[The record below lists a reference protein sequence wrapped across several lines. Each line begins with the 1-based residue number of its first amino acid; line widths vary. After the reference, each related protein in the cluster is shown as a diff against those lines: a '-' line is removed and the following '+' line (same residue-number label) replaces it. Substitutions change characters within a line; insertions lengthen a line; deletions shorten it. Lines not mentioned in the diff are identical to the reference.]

1 MTPLTARELEAE
13 VARGRAKFPSGR
25 FLMVGLV
32 EEVGELVD
40 AIILRDRFL
49 IQREAIQVATVAIR
63 IAEEGDA
70 IDYSRSDLA
79 KLVSAVGATAKA
91 LLQRRKDT
99 MLTAIGI
106 IAKRMR
112 ENEKPDATFDSLTAE
127 ETQP

>member
-1 MTPLTARELEAE
+1 
-13 VARGRAKFPSGR
+13 
-25 FLMVGLV
+25 MVGLL

-49 IQREAIQVATVAIR
+49 IQREQVATVAVR
-63 IAEEGDA
+63 IAEEGDT
-70 IDYSRSDLA
+70 IDYTRSDLA
-79 KLVSAVGATAKA
+79 KLASAVGATAKA

-99 MLTAIGI
+99 MLVAIGI

-112 ENEKPDATFDSLTAE
+112 DRETPDATFDALTAE